1 MKSNI
6 LKVSFLLCVISVAIG
21 AEAANAQEVRLNS
34 RINGAA
40 STSPLRA
47 RIENNM
53 DANRDIRNVR
63 AEDSKIMKGRVEE
76 RKDINMEKRGDI
88 KDLRTAT
95 SLVKRDIK
103 ASSTMMFKAKVAER
117 KEVVQKMRKDAFEI
131 RKGALVKQLTITIE
145 NLTNIKT
152 RINERISKL
161 ESEGKTVTEAKA
173 SLVIAEGKLAT
184 AKVAVDAFIASNIAA
199 STTAETEVELEKP
212 RKVADEAIKAIREAR
227 DAFKKT
233 VMEIAKIS
241 KRNNDGATTTSTTN

>member
-21 AEAANAQEVRLNS
+21 VEAANAQEVRLNS

-95 SLVKRDIK
+95 NLAKRDIK
-103 ASSTMMFKAKVAER
+103 ASSTMMFKAKVGER
-117 KEVVQKMRKDAFEI
+117 RDVMQKMRKDAFEI
-131 RKGALVKQLTITIE
+131 RKGALVKQLTITLE
-145 NLTNIKT
+145 NLTNIRT

-161 ESEGKTVTEAKA
+161 ETEGKTITEAKTA
-173 SLVIAEGKLAT
+173 LTLADGKLAA
-184 AKVAVDAFIASNIAA
+184 AKVALDAFIASNIAA

-212 RKVADEAIKAIREAR
+212 RKVADEAIKAIKEAR
-227 DAFKKT
+227 DAFKKA
-233 VMEIAKIS
+233 VEAVAKIS
-241 KRNNDGATTTSTTN
+241 KKNDDRATTTSTTN